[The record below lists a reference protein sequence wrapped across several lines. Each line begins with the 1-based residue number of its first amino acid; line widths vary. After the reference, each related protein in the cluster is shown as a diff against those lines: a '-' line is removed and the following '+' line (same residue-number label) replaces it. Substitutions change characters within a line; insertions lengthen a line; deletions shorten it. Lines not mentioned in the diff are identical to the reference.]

1 MNIKITDIFNINIT
15 NPKQRFNKEY
25 IIIEINNDY
34 IDDYLTPINQYNG
47 TYIYKLKKDSKISN
61 TFNKIGL
68 DINNYI
74 ELGHYIIYD
83 NNNIKILLINRKNG
97 YVTNR
102 YNLIDTVGQL
112 YIWKPVSP
120 NSNFIN
126 IGLICTTNPNE
137 VPEDQIGLVPTN
149 HVKIF
154 ENSFSDLFQ
163 NDYNLLGSNKDN
175 KKKLITYNILNQ
187 KNLNDNDS
195 LDNNNLDN
203 LDNLDKIEHFTDS
216 TRKTTENTVQD
227 WTKYQGKSLV
237 LVEANNPWYINKDTT
252 IPIKY
257 IRNDDY
263 FNKGYRKLPNDASY
277 KSNIVLDEY
286 SPSLGYG
293 YSYADRN
300 NIQKVE
306 SFDGENKDNSNYIII
321 IMFVIILLLF
331 YYNIYYKRKNN
342 KRF

>member
-1 MNIKITDIFNINIT
+1 M
-15 NPKQRFNKEY
+15 
-25 IIIEINNDY
+25 
-34 IDDYLTPINQYNG
+34 
-47 TYIYKLKKDSKISN
+47 
-61 TFNKIGL
+61 
-68 DINNYI
+68 
-74 ELGHYIIYD
+74 
-83 NNNIKILLINRKNG
+83 INRKNG

-137 VPEDQIGLVPTN
+137 VPEDQIGLVPNN

-203 LDNLDKIEHFTDS
+203 LE
-216 TRKTTENTVQD
+216 
-227 WTKYQGKSLV
+227 
-237 LVEANNPWYINKDTT
+237 
-252 IPIKY
+252 
-257 IRNDDY
+257 
-263 FNKGYRKLPNDASY
+263 
-277 KSNIVLDEY
+277 
-286 SPSLGYG
+286 
-293 YSYADRN
+293 
-300 NIQKVE
+300 
-306 SFDGENKDNSNYIII
+306 
-321 IMFVIILLLF
+321 
-331 YYNIYYKRKNN
+331 
-342 KRF
+342 